1 MNVLPLR
8 GLSGSNPLGA
18 MAAFGLLRILSIEER
33 CKQEFGQAKLK
44 WSFAS
49 DWIPEVHLERSCKLE
64 QLIKLLIDR
73 QPERCS
79 LLFRE
84 GWRDDIKCPPVVFR
98 ELWKSVLHEYETG
111 SDVCTAFELAAF
123 LAAYGSEVIKDK
135 KANPDVKPTAFHMT
149 AGQQRFLKS
158 AKDVA
163 DSLDPNQLASR
174 RQTTEAR
181 MQELGEAY
189 RVALN
194 GPWSYQDEY
203 HSLGWDPATE
213 GLYALSDSSPSDAG
227 ARSVRAALWLAF
239 ESLPLFPSVPTSVP
253 IGNRLHTTGF
263 DRAGTAFTWPIWEPP
278 LSLETLRIML
288 GSTEFDDATKNVSIL
303 QARGVCAVMRSQCV
317 RDANGRGTFRNSTEH
332 AIF

>member
-1 MNVLPLR
+1 MNVLQFP

-18 MAAFGLLRILSIEER
+18 MAAFGLMRILSVE
-33 CKQEFGQAKLK
+33 QPFGEPKLA

-49 DWIPEVHLERSCKLE
+49 DWIPELHLERTCKPE
-64 QLIKLLIDR
+64 QLIEFLINR
-73 QPERCS
+73 QPERCNS
-79 LLFRE
+79 LFRE
-84 GWRDDIKCPPVVFR
+84 GWRDDIKCAPDVFR
-98 ELWKSVLHEYETG
+98 ELWETVLRQYKTD
-111 SDVCTAFELAAF
+111 SDLSSASEAAAF
-123 LAAYGSEVIKDK
+123 LAAFGSEFIKDK
-135 KANPDVKPTAFHMT
+135 KAKADVKPTGFHMT

-163 DSLDPNQLASR
+163 DSLEPNQLAFK
-174 RQTTEAR
+174 RQKKEAR
-181 MQELGEAY
+181 MQELREAY

-194 GPWSYQDEY
+194 GPWTYQDAY

-227 ARSVRAALWLAF
+227 ARSVRAAVWLAF
-239 ESLPLFPSVPTSVP
+239 ESLPLFPAVP

-263 DRAGTAFTWPIWEPP
+263 DRNGTAFTWPIWEPP
-278 LSLETLRIML
+278 ISLESLRIML
-288 GSTEFDDATKNVSIL
+288 GSAEFDSAESNISIL
-303 QARGVCAVMRSQCV
+303 HARGIRAVMRSHCV

>member
-1 MNVLPLR
+1 MNVLQLR

-33 CKQEFGQAKLK
+33 FTQDFGQAKLK

-49 DWIPEVHLERSCKLE
+49 DWIPELHLERSCELE
-64 QLIKLLIDR
+64 QLIRFLIDR
-73 QPERCS
+73 QTERGG

-84 GWRDDIKCPPVVFR
+84 GWCDDIKCVPGIFR
-98 ELWKSVLHEYETG
+98 ELWKSVLHQYETD
-111 SDVCTAFELAAF
+111 SDVSSASELAAF
-123 LAAYGSEVIKDK
+123 LTAFGSEVIKDK
-135 KANPDVKPTAFHMT
+135 KAKPDVKPTAFHMT
-149 AGQQRFLKS
+149 AGQQRFLKR

-163 DSLDPNQLASR
+163 DSLDPNQLASKRQKKEAR
-174 RQTTEAR
+174 RQ
-181 MQELGEAY
+181 ELRKAY
-189 RVALN
+189 EVALN
-194 GPWSYQDEY
+194 GPWTFQDAFP
-203 HSLGWDPATE
+203 SLGWDPATE

-227 ARSVRAALWLAF
+227 AHSVRAAVWLAF
-239 ESLPLFPSVPTSVP
+239 ESLPLFPSVP

-263 DRAGTAFTWPIWEPP
+263 DRVGSAFTWPIWKPP
-278 LSLETLRIML
+278 IGLETLRIML
-288 GSTEFDDATKNVSIL
+288 GSTEFDDAARNASLL